1 MVLCRE
7 QARHKSVST
16 HFSSPDPKGHL
27 RYCHH
32 CLSLSFLSS
41 SVYLYIL
48 IFLSKTTGPI
58 GHKLCRNVH
67 YTYSCTKF
75 MLWSFWTGNPP
86 QKQKATRCQ
95 NGCFLFLYVV
105 HLCLTNYDYFHD
117 VPYRILYVVCQR
129 FVWLTILGMCHER
142 EKMNQCPKYICLI
155 YYVWVRFIVFNA
167 TFNIISVI
175 S

>member
-1 MVLCRE
+1 MSVFINMSPQQNFIFMVLCME

-27 RYCHH
+27 KRYCHH
-32 CLSLSFLSS
+32 CMSISFLSS

-48 IFLSKTTGPI
+48 VFLSKTTGPI
-58 GHKLCRNVH
+58 GHTLQECSLHIPLQSLCCGL
-67 YTYSCTKF
+67 S
-75 MLWSFWTGNPP
+75 LTGNPP

-129 FVWLTILGMCHER
+129 FV
-142 EKMNQCPKYICLI
+142 
-155 YYVWVRFIVFNA
+155 
-167 TFNIISVI
+167 
-175 S
+175 